1 MKTWNVPWDSKRL
14 WTERESPVTAN
25 LPRSQPFTF
34 SASLAT
40 ILLRHPDWQHISLK
54 IRPREPG
61 SRRRETWDSRHF
73 RFVNLFASQ
82 LFNVIDDT
90 SCFFVVMNRRR
101 SYWGTSHQ
109 RFKKA
114 PGWGKHE
121 GLSSLTKPSW
131 LCDCLAKGDAQHLDV
146 TFCRQENSV
155 EDITIRFQDPSQL
168 LEQVGQNGKTMILK
182 QQTIQ
187 RKHCFCLYGDENI
200 NIHHFWCVSLVSEVE
215 IKDQTGDSAPRNEG
229 DSEPRSEQMNTAE
242 AEAPREEIRETR
254 EAETKLEDE
263 IRKSSSTKEEDSSV
277 VMYLHHLN
285 QCFTTQSA
293 PTILEQKENS
303 LHSSRVVLWC
313 TLLHLHLWIDVRR
326 FCLMIRLMWGS
337 SNHRFCAFWCW
348 FLRTGHTKK
357 FYWEWVQSKIQVF
370 ANEVLPSKHGRKI
383 MKHIYHFVS
392 NCPKMMGIVLISLYF
407 IGVFT
412 SEAEAEC
419 DESKKCIMGA
429 SCHLRWSTSMAQT
442 LIACRRMFLRAKG
455 AQARDQVT
463 I

>member
-1 MKTWNVPWDSKRL
+1 MKTWNVWWDWKWL
-14 WTERESPVTAN
+14 WTEWESPVTAN

-168 LEQVGQNGKTMILK
+168 LEQVGQNDDFKATNISTKTLLLFIWGWEHKHSPFLMRFVGLFGGGD
-182 QQTIQ
+182 Q
-187 RKHCFCLYGDENI
+187 RPDWWF
-200 NIHHFWCVSLVSEVE
+200 STSEWRW
-215 IKDQTGDSAPRNEG
+215 QW
-229 DSEPRSEQMNTAE
+229 TAE
-242 AEAPREEIRETR
+242 RT
-254 EAETKLEDE
+254 DE
-263 IRKSSSTKEEDSSV
+263 
-277 VMYLHHLN
+277 
-285 QCFTTQSA
+285 
-293 PTILEQKENS
+293 
-303 LHSSRVVLWC
+303 
-313 TLLHLHLWIDVRR
+313 
-326 FCLMIRLMWGS
+326 
-337 SNHRFCAFWCW
+337 
-348 FLRTGHTKK
+348 
-357 FYWEWVQSKIQVF
+357 
-370 ANEVLPSKHGRKI
+370 HGR
-383 MKHIYHFVS
+383 S
-392 NCPKMMGIVLISLYF
+392 RSTTRRNTRNTRSWNEAGRWNPK
-407 IGVFT
+407 
-412 SEAEAEC
+412 E
-419 DESKKCIMGA
+419 
-429 SCHLRWSTSMAQT
+429 
-442 LIACRRMFLRAKG
+442 
-455 AQARDQVT
+455 
-463 I
+463 